1 MLTAKD
7 YNGLDAL
14 AKNFRDSKE
23 CYAGGYWKLYY
34 VYDALKLS
42 DDDPDTAWTARLEAI
57 ADWVRADPDSI
68 TARVAMADEMAS
80 FAWKARGLGGAD
92 EIPESHWKTFFQRLN
107 ETVLILNAAKHFKE
121 KCPGWYAV
129 MLEAEMGLQVDRSQH
144 DATFHE
150 AITTWPDYTQF
161 YVSRAYYLLPRWYGA
176 PGEWENDLEKSSDGI
191 GGDDGD
197 MLYARVVWSM
207 QDFSTNIFKE
217 YHVSWNR
224 VNTGYGAIE
233 KHFPDSLATENRAAH
248 LAVLADDAEAARKYF
263 DQTQGGVETNCW
275 DSVDEYVGFAKWAY
289 GVPQ

>member
-1 MLTAKD
+1 MKIKLFMLLLPVVLLSCSRKPSAQTQAQSQPQPGGQPHLPFNITIVETPQVKETSSIQKQVRDLLAAKD

-23 CYAGGYWKLYY
+23 CYSGGYWKLYY

-42 DDDPDTAWTARLEAI
+42 DDDPDTAWTARLEEI

-107 ETVLILNAAKHFKE
+107 ETVLILNAAKHLKE

-144 DATFHE
+144 DATFRE
-150 AITTWPDYTQF
+150 AITTWPDYTPF
-161 YVSRAYYLLPRWYGA
+161 YVSRAYYLATL
-176 PGEWENDLEKSSDGI
+176 
-191 GGDDGD
+191 
-197 MLYARVVWSM
+197 VWSAGRM
-207 QDFSTNIFKE
+207 GKRFGEIIR
-217 YHVSWNR
+217 WNWR
-224 VNTGYGAIE
+224 GRWGHALCPGCV
-233 KHFPDSLATENRAAH
+233 
-248 LAVLADDAEAARKYF
+248 VDA
-263 DQTQGGVETNCW
+263 
-275 DSVDEYVGFAKWAY
+275 GFFNQY
-289 GVPQ
+289 I